1 MQGLMRCARDN
12 AYKIVTRG
20 ELIPCAT
27 EHEIFDALG
36 LAYREPWE
44 RPLFDRKSM
53 ILRPIQETRAG
64 KGNRFLKGSGNTK
77 NNVTTSSQAG
87 SLFYSSQL
95 EASQMSLLSSPG
107 RDFSQDGGNI
117 ESNSVLGKRAHQE

>member
-1 MQGLMRCARDN
+1 MKCVRDN

-27 EHEIFDALG
+27 ERDIFEVLG

-53 ILRPIQETRAG
+53 IIRPISEAI
-64 KGNRFLKGSGNTK
+64 KGSNHNTTRRSATKPGN
-77 NNVTTSSQAG
+77 SGIDHSQ
-87 SLFYSSQL
+87 QL
-95 EASQMSLLSSPG
+95 SADKVVRLPKENKDEEA
-107 RDFSQDGGNI
+107 
-117 ESNSVLGKRAHQE
+117 SVLGKRPSSQEN

>member
-1 MQGLMRCARDN
+1 MKCVRDN

-27 EHEIFDALG
+27 ERDIFEVMG

-53 ILRPIQETRAG
+53 IIRPISEAI
-64 KGNRFLKGSGNTK
+64 KGSNHNTARRSATK
-77 NNVTTSSQAG
+77 TGSSDIH
-87 SLFYSSQL
+87 YSQQL
-95 EASQMSLLSSPG
+95 SADKVVPRQEENKDEEA
-107 RDFSQDGGNI
+107 
-117 ESNSVLGKRAHQE
+117 SVLGKRPGSQEN